1 MANYARV
8 VRRSAALC
16 SVVAVVM
23 IAICAAIAGTKGLY
37 GALVGVGIVTVFF
50 GISIVA
56 VGRAAKVS
64 PMVMMA
70 VAMATYIVKIIA
82 FMIILVVL
90 QHVTVFNA
98 ADPRLYRDCSH
109 PRLERRAGYHHDA
122 VKDALRDSGRG
133 ALGRWRW

>member
-37 GALVGVGIVTVFF
+37 GALVAIGIVTAFF

-64 PMVMMA
+64 PMFMMA
-70 VAMATYIVKIIA
+70 VAMATYIVKILV
-82 FMIILVVL
+82 FLIIVVLL
-90 QHVTVFNA
+90 QHVTVFN
-98 ADPRLYRDCSH
+98 PRLLGLTAIILILSWSAAQVITMMRT
-109 PRLERRAGYHHDA
+109 
-122 VKDALRDSGRG
+122 KALYVTPEEQ
-133 ALGRWRW
+133 A

>member
-23 IAICAAIAGTKGLY
+23 IAICVAIAGTKGLY
-37 GALVGVGIVTVFF
+37 GALVAIGIVTAFF

-64 PMVMMA
+64 PMVMMT
-70 VAMATYIVKIIA
+70 VAMATYIAKIIV
-82 FMIILVVL
+82 FMIVISLL
-90 QHVTVFNA
+90 RNVTVFN
-98 ADPRLYRDCSH
+98 PRL
-109 PRLERRAGYHHDA
+109 LGLTA
-122 VKDALRDSGRG
+122 VVLILSWSGAQVFIMMRTKSLYVTPEEQ
-133 ALGRWRW
+133 A